1 LAGALLV
8 HVLVGL
14 RPVYE
19 HARTSDGRDF
29 ASYYYAF
36 RVASAGGDP
45 YDTAAL
51 ERLARR
57 EHTRKR
63 VNPFFYPPPFLLTQ
77 AFAGTLTL
85 RQGFFCLLALNELL
99 LAACAFMCVRWY
111 GVAFGV
117 MALMVALYSPF
128 FDHAQMG
135 QANLLVL
142 APLLAG
148 LALAPKRPWLGGALV
163 GVAAMLKMSPALML
177 AYFVLERRLRAVV
190 AAGVAAVAL
199 SVATLPLV
207 GFAAQ
212 RRFYLQVL
220 PSFSS
225 GEYHGL
231 SLPIG
236 MTSNHSIP
244 SFWNRLWH
252 GPDGHHLSAA
262 ASHLSTLTAVLLF
275 ALWAYRFRRS
285 ARDPDANAIG
295 ALLVLMTFIPV
306 YTYEHHLVFLMLALG
321 AAAMTRPG
329 PALLGVAFFLARP
342 LAWQR
347 GAEHALPLFRGL
359 LRDSKL
365 AAGLV
370 LFGLNLLGPR
380 AGAPP
385 WARRFE
391 RVRGWSNGVRARA
404 AAVLQRK
411 TKDQARTVTN
421 EMTRPEPRASGA
433 SGAEAAA

>member
-1 LAGALLV
+1 LVGALLV
-8 HVLVGL
+8 HVFVGL

-19 HARTSDGRDF
+19 HARTTDGRDF

-45 YDTAAL
+45 YDTPAL

-77 AFAGTLTL
+77 AFASKLTL
-85 RQGFFCLLALNELL
+85 RQGYLCLLALNELL

-117 MALMVALYSPF
+117 MALIVALYSPI
-128 FDHAQMG
+128 FDHAEMG

-142 APLLAG
+142 VPLLAG
-148 LALAPKRPWLGGALV
+148 LALAPRKPWLGGALL
-163 GVAAMLKMSPALML
+163 GVAVMLKMSPALML
-177 AYFVLERRLRAVV
+177 AYLVLKRRGSALV
-190 AAGVAAVAL
+190 AAAASALAL

-207 GFAAQ
+207 GFASQ
-212 RRFYLQVL
+212 RRFYLEVL

-244 SFWNRLWH
+244 GFWNGLWR
-252 GPDGHHLSAA
+252 GPDGHHLSPA
-262 ASHLSTLTAVLLF
+262 ASHLTTLTAVLLL

-285 ARDPDANAIG
+285 LRDPDANAIG
-295 ALLVLMTFIPV
+295 ALLVLMTLLPV

-321 AAAMTRPG
+321 VALTTRPG
-329 PALLGVAFFLARP
+329 AVVLVVAFFLGWP

-347 GAEHALPLFRGL
+347 GAEDAFPLFRGL
-359 LRDSKL
+359 LRESKL
-365 AAGLV
+365 AAALV
-370 LFGLNLLGPR
+370 LFGLNLLG
-380 AGAPP
+380 AGERAPP
-385 WARRFE
+385 PGE
-391 RVRGWSNGVRARA
+391 RMRAWWNAVRARA
-404 AAVLQRK
+404 LALLQRR
-411 TKDQARTVTN
+411 TKDQAGTVTS
-421 EMTRPEPRASGA
+421 EMTSPQPTK
-433 SGAEAAA
+433 AAASSLATR

>member
-1 LAGALLV
+1 MWRWVLLVGALLV

-19 HARTSDGRDF
+19 HARTTDGRDF

-45 YDTAAL
+45 YDTPAL

-77 AFAGTLTL
+77 AFAGKLTL
-85 RQGFFCLLALNELL
+85 RQGFLCLLALNELL

-111 GVAFGV
+111 GVAVWV
-117 MALMVALYSPF
+117 MALIVALYSPI
-128 FDHAQMG
+128 FDHAEMG

-148 LALAPKRPWLGGALV
+148 LGLAAKKPWLGGALV

-177 AYFVLERRLRAVV
+177 AYFVLKRRVPALV
-190 AAGVAAVAL
+190 AAALAALAL

-207 GFAAQ
+207 GFEAQ
-212 RRFYLQVL
+212 RRFYFEIL

-225 GEYHGL
+225 GAYHGL
-231 SLPIG
+231 ALPIG

-244 SFWNRLWH
+244 GFFNRLWR
-252 GPDGHHLSAA
+252 GADGHHLSQA
-262 ASHLSTLTAVLLF
+262 ASSATTFTAVLLL
-275 ALWAYRFRRS
+275 ALWGYRFRGS
-285 ARDPDANAIG
+285 LRDPDANAIG
-295 ALLVLMTFIPV
+295 ALLVLMTLLPV
-306 YTYEHHLVFLMLALG
+306 YTYEHHLVFLVLALG

-329 PALLGVAFFLARP
+329 PVLLAVAFFLAWP

-347 GAEHALPLFRGL
+347 GAEDALPPLKGL

-365 AAGLV
+365 CAALL
-370 LFGLNLLGPR
+370 LFGLNLLAPRPR
-380 AGAPP
+380 A
-385 WARRFE
+385 
-391 RVRGWSNGVRARA
+391 
-404 AAVLQRK
+404 L
-411 TKDQARTVTN
+411 
-421 EMTRPEPRASGA
+421 PRWLNAK
-433 SGAEAAA
+433 